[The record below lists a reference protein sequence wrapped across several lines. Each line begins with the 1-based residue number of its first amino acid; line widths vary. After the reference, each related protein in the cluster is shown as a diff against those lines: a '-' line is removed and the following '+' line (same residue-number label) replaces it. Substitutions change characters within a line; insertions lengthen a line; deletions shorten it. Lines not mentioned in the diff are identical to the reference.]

1 MCCEKKGGRMSKIV
15 DSDDV
20 RYTKRHE
27 WIMLEDDVITVGV
40 TDYGQKEIEGVS
52 LVDLPAEDIEVNAGD
67 EVATVEGN
75 SESLSVIAPMDG
87 LVVDVNRL
95 LEDTPDLVNADP
107 YGDGWL
113 FRLEITNL
121 SAWRDLLTAEEYE
134 KYIAD

>member
-1 MCCEKKGGRMSKIV
+1 MSKIV

-27 WIMLEDDVITVGV
+27 WVMLEDDIVTIGV

-52 LVDLPAEDIEVNAGD
+52 LVDLPVEEVEVNTGD

-75 SESLSVIAPMDG
+75 SESLSIVSPMDG
-87 LVVDVNRL
+87 TVVEVNRL
-95 LEDTPDLVNADP
+95 LEDAPDLVNSDP

-113 FRLEITNL
+113 FRLEITDL

-134 KYIAD
+134 EYVSG

>member
-1 MCCEKKGGRMSKIV
+1 MSKIV
-15 DSDDV
+15 DSDDI

-27 WIMLEDDVITVGV
+27 WIMLEDDIITVGV
-40 TDYGQKEIEGVS
+40 TDYGQQEIEGVS
-52 LVDLPAEDIEVNAGD
+52 LVDLSAEGIEINAGD

-75 SESLSVIAPMDG
+75 SESLSIIAPMDG
-87 LVVDVNRL
+87 TVMEVNRL

-113 FRLEITNL
+113 FRLEISNL

-134 KYIAD
+134 KYIGE